1 MEIYNKLQGSALIF
15 EAPDRERSLLDVRE
29 ASGGLHLKWCSGYLC
44 KITDWHGGLRVLRYT
59 GNDWEDGSIFH
70 DNWASMLLK
79 WVDEE
84 SAWLKSIP
92 TDAIDLASK
101 HRSIEFGLL
110 RMAAR
115 NSVIYERLL
124 ESPLSMALLYDH
136 CKEKGLTTYHLLKYA
151 GCQFVQMYQAMA
163 IPYDQ
168 VIAHFINQIELRSF
182 NKSEYSRIKKICR
195 GIKFP
200 GEWADIPQINT
211 QALKAIESFPK
222 LMGSNLLNN
231 IIRSNNGLCPES
243 SVLEILAEC
252 YFFVSGKELK
262 SLGEIKSLYE
272 LRHFH
277 RKRLKN

>member
-1 MEIYNKLQGSALIF
+1 
-15 EAPDRERSLLDVRE
+15 LLDVRE
-29 ASGGLHLKWCSGYLC
+29 TSGGLHLKWCSGDLC

-92 TDAIDLASK
+92 TDAIKIASK
-101 HRSIEFGLL
+101 HGSIEFGLL

-115 NSVIYERLL
+115 DSVIYEKLL

-136 CKEKGLTTYHLLKYA
+136 CKEKGLTSYHLLKYA
-151 GCQFVQMYQAMA
+151 GCQFDQMYQAMA
-163 IPYDQ
+163 IPHNQ

-195 GIKFP
+195 GMNFTD
-200 GEWADIPQINT
+200 EWNDIPQINSR
-211 QALKAIESFPK
+211 ALKAIESFPK

-231 IIRSNNGLCPES
+231 IIRSKNGLCPEW

-252 YFFVSGKELK
+252 YFFLPERELK
-262 SLGEIKSLYE
+262 NLGEIISQNE
-272 LRHFH
+272 LRSYYTLNF
-277 RKRLKN
+277 KSI